1 MPTAPEGP
9 ASWSQTVPTPIEPCG
24 RTPSAGR
31 PQSPSDA
38 RPIPRID
45 DATSPSRSLARQGDR
60 RDDPEK
66 RYSLLR
72 APGATAETVAPW
84 RQSKV
89 RLGHPIKL
97 TLGIQSPRVQR
108 PPCRPQ
114 PRYPV
119 SCIKVREA
127 DENSHVASNAANSAA
142 ALASYCLDLVIGLPV
157 ICDRTLYV
165 IAPHELLGGPLR

>member
-31 PQSPSDA
+31 PQPPSDA

-127 DENSHVASNAANSAA
+127 DENSHYLGCKGIPAAFDIAA
-142 ALASYCLDLVIGLPV
+142 VRD
-157 ICDRTLYV
+157 
-165 IAPHELLGGPLR
+165 

>member
-1 MPTAPEGP
+1 
-9 ASWSQTVPTPIEPCG
+9 
-24 RTPSAGR
+24 
-31 PQSPSDA
+31 
-38 RPIPRID
+38 
-45 DATSPSRSLARQGDR
+45 
-60 RDDPEK
+60 
-66 RYSLLR
+66 
-72 APGATAETVAPW
+72 GATAETVAPW

-127 DENSHVASNAANSAA
+127 DENSY
-142 ALASYCLDLVIGLPV
+142 LLPV
-157 ICDRTLYV
+157 SRRTRPPHQQRV
-165 IAPHELLGGPLR
+165 EPGPFGPRSEASAPAWRYGNEWTMTGPAVAVAWPTT